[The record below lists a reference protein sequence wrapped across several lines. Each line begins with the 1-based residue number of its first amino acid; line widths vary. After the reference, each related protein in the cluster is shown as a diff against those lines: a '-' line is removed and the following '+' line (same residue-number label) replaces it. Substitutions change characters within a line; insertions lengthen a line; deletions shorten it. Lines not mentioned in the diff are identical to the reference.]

1 MMRVVIYARVSTG
14 KQAASDL
21 SIPDQVA
28 QCERYCAE
36 RSWEVVKSFI
46 DAGASATTDNRPE
59 FQAMIAESC
68 SRKNPFDVVV
78 VHSQS
83 RFARNTLDLLSY
95 TQKLEKAGVQF
106 ISITQDMGTGDQ
118 ADILRTFLGA
128 MDEYQSKE
136 TSKHVKRSM
145 AENARQG
152 FWNGSKPPFGYETYE
167 AERRGT
173 KSKKKLRINTCEAE
187 TVKLIF
193 NLYIHGDGKSGPMGL
208 RKLANYLNTRQ
219 YANREGRPFRIQFL
233 QNILRNSAYITR
245 YWFNR
250 TDSKTKKLR
259 PESEWIA
266 HETPRIIDD
275 YTFQTVQA
283 QLDKHNPL
291 KTPGRLIGSNVLL
304 SGMSYCASCGAPLR
318 ILTGKNNQYRYYK
331 CSRKADHGGATCKG
345 YSIPDHKLDDLVMT
359 AILDK
364 ALSPERLNDVLPILL
379 ERASSKREDIAARIK
394 TLKVEKSGLD
404 KKLGKLY
411 ELIANNTLD
420 EDPSLTAHIKTLQK
434 ERETLV
440 RQIVTLENQG
450 LATLKPLSAGQITK
464 FSKAIKKRLL
474 NKQDRKF
481 AKAYLG
487 SLIERIDAS
496 PQKIKI
502 TGKNSTLASQAIAF
516 ANSGEKVLT
525 FDQDWC
531 GREDSNFHPCYR
543 TATSTLRV
551 YQFRH
556 GRTFS

>member
-1 MMRVVIYARVSTG
+1 MRAVIYARVSTG

-21 SIPDQVA
+21 SIPDQIA

-36 RSWEVVKSFI
+36 RNWEMVRSFI

-68 SRKNPFDVVV
+68 SRKSPFDVVV

-83 RFARNTLDLLSY
+83 RFARNTLDLLRY
-95 TQKLEKAGVQF
+95 TQKLENAGVQF

-145 AENARQG
+145 VENARQG
-152 FWNGSKPPFGYETYE
+152 FWNGSRPPFGFETYE
-167 AERRGT
+167 AEKRGT
-173 KSKKKLRINTCEAE
+173 KSKKRLRINPCEAE
-187 TVKLIF
+187 TVRLIF

-208 RKLANYLNTRQ
+208 RKLAHYLNTRQ
-219 YANREGRPFRIQFL
+219 YTNREGRPFRIQFL
-233 QNILRNSAYITR
+233 QTILRNSAYITR

-250 TDSKTKKLR
+250 TDSKTRKLR
-259 PESEWIA
+259 PETEWIA
-266 HETPRIIDD
+266 YETPRIIDD
-275 YTFQTVQA
+275 YTFQTAQA

-291 KTPGRLIGSNVLL
+291 KTPARLVGSNVLL
-304 SGMSYCASCGAPLR
+304 TGVSYCASCGAPLR

-331 CSRKADHGGATCKG
+331 CSRKADHGSATCKG

-364 ALSPERLNDVLPILL
+364 TLNQERLNHVLPVLL
-379 ERASSKREDIAARIK
+379 ERASNKHEDMATRIK
-394 TLKVEKSGLD
+394 TLKVEKSALD

-411 ELIANNTLD
+411 ELIANDTLE
-420 EDPSLTAHIKTLQK
+420 EDPSLTTHIKTLQK
-434 ERETLV
+434 ERETSV
-440 RQIVTLENQG
+440 RQIVTLENQD
-450 LATLKPLSAGQITK
+450 LAALKPLSAERITK

-487 SLIERIDAS
+487 SLIERIEAS
-496 PQKIKI
+496 KETIKI
-502 TGKNSTLASQAIAF
+502 TGKNSTLANHAIAF
-516 ANSGEKVLT
+516 ANTNEKVLT
-525 FDQDWC
+525 FDQEWC
-531 GREDSNFHPCYR
+531 CREDSNFRP
-543 TATSTLRV
+543 LP
-551 YQFRH
+551 YQ
-556 GRTFS
+556 GSALPLSYGSV